1 MVILQITTLDEFHEC
16 VVQAMFHFPALAAL
30 SIILASI
37 VCIIIVAYKYKTKQ
51 IAKDE
56 AVRYTGIIYSF
67 TFMDGSIQRQG
78 IVITKNKDIQ
88 EGDQV
93 QIYNIGYQLYFG
105 NKRFIS

>member
-56 AVRYTGIIYSF
+56 AVRYTGIIFGHCFFLLEHPLSTYQNIPYS
-67 TFMDGSIQRQG
+67 G
-78 IVITKNKDIQ
+78 IMSGTT
-88 EGDQV
+88 
-93 QIYNIGYQLYFG
+93 
-105 NKRFIS
+105 

>member
-56 AVRYTGIIYSF
+56 AVRYTGIYLSEYTVLWNNEWHYLSETSF
-67 TFMDGSIQRQG
+67 A
-78 IVITKNKDIQ
+78 
-88 EGDQV
+88 
-93 QIYNIGYQLYFG
+93 LP
-105 NKRFIS
+105 

>member
-37 VCIIIVAYKYKTKQ
+37 VCIIIVILGLKFS
-51 IAKDE
+51 
-56 AVRYTGIIYSF
+56 IYSF

>member
-56 AVRYTGIIYSF
+56 T
-67 TFMDGSIQRQG
+67 
-78 IVITKNKDIQ
+78 
-88 EGDQV
+88 
-93 QIYNIGYQLYFG
+93 
-105 NKRFIS
+105 

>member
-51 IAKDE
+51 IA
-56 AVRYTGIIYSF
+56 TGIIFGHCFFYL
-67 TFMDGSIQRQG
+67 SILYLLIR
-78 IVITKNKDIQ
+78 
-88 EGDQV
+88 
-93 QIYNIGYQLYFG
+93 IYRTLE
-105 NKRFIS
+105 

>member
-37 VCIIIVAYKYKTKQ
+37 VCIIIVAYKYKTKL

-56 AVRYTGIIYSF
+56 AVRYTGIIFGHCFFYL
-67 TFMDGSIQRQG
+67 SILYLLIR
-78 IVITKNKDIQ
+78 
-88 EGDQV
+88 
-93 QIYNIGYQLYFG
+93 IYRTLE
-105 NKRFIS
+105 

>member
-1 MVILQITTLDEFHEC
+1 MLGT
-16 VVQAMFHFPALAAL
+16 
-30 SIILASI
+30 SIINQHI
-37 VCIIIVAYKYKTKQ
+37 VYRLFVSSKLLLVNPILGLKFS
-51 IAKDE
+51 
-56 AVRYTGIIYSF
+56 IYSF